1 MKTSKLS
8 KYYNLPAPI
17 LIIGETGTGKSRLA
31 KNIFD
36 SATIYK
42 EKFLTLHLASIK
54 EELFESELFGHKK
67 GSFTG
72 AVENKNGYLKEV
84 GSGTL
89 FLDEIGELSMD
100 AQKKLLYLLEEKK
113 FVPVGDVNPIEF
125 RGRIIFATNRN
136 LELMVKK
143 GEFREDLYY
152 RLMIFQIKLSPLRDD
167 QEDLK
172 NKINFYFN
180 YFKKAYA
187 CPELIFDEK
196 LQCFLKE
203 YKWPGNVRE
212 LKNCLES
219 MVGLAEDARLKIS
232 DLPFWMTKN
241 EFSSRHN
248 NDALD
253 GNYSTAMDQF
263 EEAYLRHKLVKYK
276 GRINETA
283 RCIQISKVNL
293 INKAKKYQ
301 INTLELRVSSRELVV
316 PEAA

>member
-1 MKTSKLS
+1 
-8 KYYNLPAPI
+8 
-17 LIIGETGTGKSRLA
+17 
-31 KNIFD
+31 
-36 SATIYK
+36 
-42 EKFLTLHLASIK
+42 LHLASIK

-67 GSFTG
+67 GAFTG

-89 FLDEIGELSMD
+89 FLDEVGELSMD

-125 RGRIIFATNRN
+125 RGRIIFATNKN

-152 RLMIFQIKLSPLRDD
+152 RLMIFQIQLSPLRDD
-167 QEDLK
+167 QADLN
-172 NKINFYFN
+172 NKINYYFN
-180 YFKKAYA
+180 FYKKSYMRS
-187 CPELIFDEK
+187 ELTIKEE
-196 LQCFLKE
+196 LQSFFRE

-219 MVGLAEDARLKIS
+219 MVGLAETTELKIS
-232 DLPFWMTKN
+232 DLPFWMMKN
-241 EFSSRHN
+241 TTSANSN
-248 NDALD
+248 NDALE
-253 GNYSTAMDQF
+253 GNYSAAMDQF